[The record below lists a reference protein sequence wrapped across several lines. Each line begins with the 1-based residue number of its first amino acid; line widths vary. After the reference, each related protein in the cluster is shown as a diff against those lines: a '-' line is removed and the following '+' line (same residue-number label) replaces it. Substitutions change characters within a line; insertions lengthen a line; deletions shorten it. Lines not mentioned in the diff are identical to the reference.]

1 MISYSLSGSELNER
15 LFMRTIYTGLAAAL
29 GTAALVATLTLAGG
43 SAANASTPAPAPSAP
58 AQTSCWLNADN
69 GQSLCVPAGVDLIST
84 VESETGYTIEIPAG
98 TPVGGLKVNGAQAS
112 ASLLS
117 TNATATVKALSVLY
131 DDINYGGGTYVM
143 TGTACGGGIAN
154 IGNFGWN
161 DRASSFK
168 SFNGCLTAIYKDINY
183 GGTRLGYYTNQS
195 SFGSMNDQASSWRTE

>member
-15 LFMRTIYTGLAAAL
+15 IFMRTIYTGVAAAL
-29 GTAALVATLTLAGG
+29 GTAALVATFTLAGG
-43 SAANASTPAPAPSAP
+43 SAANASTPAPAPSTP
-58 AQTSCWLNADN
+58 SQTSCWVNADN
-69 GQSLCVPAGVDLIST
+69 GQSLCVPAGVNLIST
-84 VESETGYTIEIPAG
+84 VESETGYTIDIPAG

-131 DDINYGGGTYVM
+131 DDINYGGGTLVM
-143 TGTACGGGIAN
+143 TGTACGGANSN
-154 IGNFGWN
+154 IGNVGWN

-168 SFNGCLTAIYKDINY
+168 SFNGCLTAIYQNINY